1 MVKQRYKCGKC
12 GFAWSPRTDEI
23 PRRCPFCGKSEYLEM
38 PNANTNFI
46 EVDDLLK

>member
-1 MVKQRYKCGKC
+1 MVQRYKCGKC
-12 GFAWSPRTDEI
+12 GFAWTPKTDEI
-23 PRRCPFCGKSEYLEM
+23 PRRCAYCGRSDYLEM

>member
-1 MVKQRYKCGKC
+1 MVQGYRCGRCK
-12 GFAWSPRTDEI
+12 FAWTPKTDEI
-23 PRRCPFCGKSEYLEM
+23 PRRCPYCGRSDSLEL